1 MFNKLSMEDKQTIE
15 YYIDNYACD
24 AAHNMAEKASVKHI
38 LRFWDSSKS
47 VSLNKL
53 FGEELIISKPFCIEK
68 SEDSISDVFKTSDN
82 VQYNDFLRVFNRKC
96 GSKWDWIRTF
106 NIEWP
111 EDGYLLSELVSP
123 VNLAKNIWE
132 GKTFKVPLEN
142 GKFITIQ
149 KGCKITRVL
158 GKLAAAWDIE
168 ALFEHFRIFH
178 SQVLNDKELK
188 GELCLSIHPLDY
200 LTMSD
205 NDCNWSS
212 CMSWRDYGC
221 YRQGTVE
228 MMNSQFVVV
237 AYLKSREDMWV
248 SKVHDYYWNS
258 KKWRCLFVVSKDMI
272 VGIKGY
278 PYPGYQLQKETLNW
292 IKELAS
298 ERLGWE
304 YEDETF
310 KYNGHNIIELKRT
323 FNFET
328 GMMYNDFGSCD
339 HFMKV
344 GKDFI
349 KEPYCSMYISGP
361 SECMCCG
368 EECYPESEGDL
379 ICKDCD
385 GRIFCSECGEIL
397 EADEVYWFDGIPY
410 CRYCY
415 DDNISTDP
423 FTENEFYRNS
433 GGNYLYMIDDSKVI
447 REKPYTTDDIVY
459 TTIMD
464 EQDENVLKL
473 FFKEI
478 PEEERDEAVIHGY
491 RRFNNKYF
499 HFREIQDDF
508 WERKVHFVYKSQL
521 TKDGL
526 NVFRNYC

>member
-1 MFNKLSMEDKQTIE
+1 MFNKLSMEDKQTIR

-24 AAHNMAEKASVKHI
+24 AAHNMAEKASVEHI

-68 SEDSISDVFKTSDN
+68 SEDSISDIFKTSDN
-82 VQYNDFLRVFNRKC
+82 IQYNDFLRVFNRKC
-96 GSKWDWIRTF
+96 GSKWDWNRTF
-106 NIEWP
+106 SIEWP

-123 VNLAKNIWE
+123 INLAKNIWE

-158 GKLAAAWDIE
+158 GKLAAAWNIE

-178 SQVLNDKELK
+178 SQVLNDKELR

-212 CMSWRDYGC
+212 CMSWRDYCC

-237 AYLKSREDMWV
+237 AYLKSKEDMWV
-248 SKVHDYYWNS
+248 SRVHDYYWNS
-258 KKWRCLFVVSKDMI
+258 KKWRCLFVVSKDVI

-278 PYPGYQLQKETLNW
+278 PYSGYQLQKETLNW

-310 KYNGHNIIELKRT
+310 RYNGHNIIELKNISVAFDGQQIIENMNLYIRDKEFIT
-323 FNFET
+323 FL
-328 GMMYNDFGSCD
+328 
-339 HFMKV
+339 
-344 GKDFI
+344 
-349 KEPYCSMYISGP
+349 GP
-361 SECMCCG
+361 SGCG
-368 EECYPESEGDL
+368 KTTTFFVVYKRHKPVYFR
-379 ICKDCD
+379 
-385 GRIFCSECGEIL
+385 RIYYV
-397 EADEVYWFDGIPY
+397 VYDMP
-410 CRYCY
+410 
-415 DDNISTDP
+415 DKQ
-423 FTENEFYRNS
+423 
-433 GGNYLYMIDDSKVI
+433 DDSTHLNYRGAYII
-447 REKPYTTDDIVY
+447 RASFI
-459 TTIMD
+459 
-464 EQDENVLKL
+464 NLLKRQL
-473 FFKEI
+473 I
-478 PEEERDEAVIHGY
+478 II
-491 RRFNNKYF
+491 RFPA
-499 HFREIQDDF
+499 
-508 WERKVHFVYKSQL
+508 
-521 TKDGL
+521 
-526 NVFRNYC
+526 CAA